1 MCRSFGVGPEGTETQ
16 RRTASTRERV
26 WRNGRKLEPLWLN
39 AAIPCNGVNSIRTSV
54 RKVTGAT
61 DNSGRVAAALNGH
74 TYPVLILL
82 PPSEKKSTVEGPAIT
97 VYTGVLYQGL
107 DWSTLPKAAQNRGAK
122 AITIISAK
130 YGAISPTTVIKAY
143 KEKIDNNAM
152 RPLVGAVLDKNKSD
166 LIIDCRSSTYQN
178 VWRSPVEKT
187 IEIKVFTKVGG
198 VKKTI
203 THMSKKTRG
212 EVVRAI
218 LISKTAPKEP
228 AQLAQIL
235 KQSFACTLLKGDE
248 ANPWVLEV
256 YV

>member
-1 MCRSFGVGPEGTETQ
+1 
-16 RRTASTRERV
+16 
-26 WRNGRKLEPLWLN
+26 LEPLWLN

>member
-61 DNSGRVAAALNGH
+61 DNSGRVAAVLNGH

-82 PPSEKKSTVEGPAIT
+82 PPSEKKSPITGPAIT

-107 DWSTLPKAAQNRGAK
+107 GWATLPKAAQNRGAK

-152 RPLVGAVLDKNKSD
+152 RPIVGTVLHKNKAE
-166 LIIDCRSSTYQN
+166 LIIDCRSSTYQS

-187 IEIKVFTKVGG
+187 VEIKVYTKVGG

-212 EVVRAI
+212 EVVREI
-218 LISKTAPKEP
+218 LLSKTAPKDP
-228 AQLAQIL
+228 GHLAQIL
-235 KQSFACTLLKGDE
+235 KPSFTCRLIKGDE
-248 ANPWVLEV
+248 TNPWILEI
-256 YV
+256 YI